1 MSSVLT
7 NKFRIHNA
15 KSFKEGFN
23 EVEFTNIY
31 TTIGKISPWLTTD
44 IYSGANDNTSDSNPP
59 IPLDHVQN
67 EYEVWRNM
75 FAAKKVQPNDVIHV
89 IPRVDWESGKIYTQY
104 SDMDATL
111 VYDIINN
118 STPKPFYV
126 MTDEFNVYKCL
137 FNNNI
142 ESTVKPTGTSTAPLT
157 MSDGYVWK
165 YMYTISASNAFKFM
179 TDNFIPVQT
188 LEVEPIGGSVCSSG
202 NLQWNVQQYAKN
214 YGKGKLEVISRNYG
228 APSSGGSGYVSES
241 GTTIGSYNYDS
252 NADVTLITVDG
263 TFSQSDDYYNDMT
276 VYFETEQLSFLIQDF
291 VSASGVNIND
301 SIVLEGDA
309 SSIVST
315 SFKILPTAKIE
326 GDGSGAKAIPIMGSP
341 SVGSSVDQIDKVKI
355 LNGGSDYTSASITF
369 INANGVSNTD
379 ANFDVII
386 PPTGGHGSDAIKE
399 LGGFFIMINTRF
411 QYNEYDFPVDN
422 DYRQISLIRHPKKS
436 DGTDA
441 TDDAYV
447 QCKTLVVSVSNIDE
461 TSGSLGSDQILSQD
475 QGGGK
480 IVKATIV
487 DVLDDS
493 VNNNKK
499 IRIVGSSEDFSLST
513 PLSSSSGVIINS
525 IESIEGIGLMEDSGD
540 VIFVEQRK
548 SIQRDASQVEDIKI
562 ILEF

>member
-1 MSSVLT
+1 MVFFIKKT
-7 NKFRIHNA
+7 VKKYNRNVNKRNTKRKNNKRNNNKRNTIRNSNNRNSNNRNSN
-15 KSFKEGFN
+15 KRNSN
-23 EVEFTNIY
+23 NRSNNVQRNNYVEFF
-31 TTIGKISPWLTTD
+31 GKDGL
-44 IYSGANDNTSDSNPP
+44 NEHTSKVTLKNKNNLSKIKTCNKVLVENEKKCNCFSN
-59 IPLDHVQN
+59 
-67 EYEVWRNM
+67 
-75 FAAKKVQPNDVIHV
+75 KK
-89 IPRVDWESGKIYTQY
+89 R
-104 SDMDATL
+104 
-111 VYDIINN
+111 
-118 STPKPFYV
+118 PKRY
-126 MTDEFNVYKCL
+126 NVYKNGEECKTVRNKPQCKEYKQCRDL
-137 FNNNI
+137 FGSFMSNS
-142 ESTVKPTGTSTAPLT
+142 EPDYRPEDWKDPL
-157 MSDGYVWK
+157 
-165 YMYTISASNAFKFM
+165 
-179 TDNFIPVQT
+179 
-188 LEVEPIGGSVCSSG
+188 
-202 NLQWNVQQYAKN
+202 
-214 YGKGKLEVISRNYG
+214 
-228 APSSGGSGYVSES
+228 
-241 GTTIGSYNYDS
+241 
-252 NADVTLITVDG
+252 
-263 TFSQSDDYYNDMT
+263 
-276 VYFETEQLSFLIQDF
+276 
-291 VSASGVNIND
+291 
-301 SIVLEGDA
+301 
-309 SSIVST
+309 
-315 SFKILPTAKIE
+315 IE
-326 GDGSGAKAIPIMGSP
+326 GSHNCYAYFLD
-341 SVGSSVDQIDKVKI
+341 DQIDKVKI

>member
-1 MSSVLT
+1 
-7 NKFRIHNA
+7 
-15 KSFKEGFN
+15 
-23 EVEFTNIY
+23 
-31 TTIGKISPWLTTD
+31 
-44 IYSGANDNTSDSNPP
+44 
-59 IPLDHVQN
+59 
-67 EYEVWRNM
+67 
-75 FAAKKVQPNDVIHV
+75 
-89 IPRVDWESGKIYTQY
+89 
-104 SDMDATL
+104 
-111 VYDIINN
+111 
-118 STPKPFYV
+118 
-126 MTDEFNVYKCL
+126 
-137 FNNNI
+137 
-142 ESTVKPTGTSTAPLT
+142 
-157 MSDGYVWK
+157 
-165 YMYTISASNAFKFM
+165 
-179 TDNFIPVQT
+179 
-188 LEVEPIGGSVCSSG
+188 
-202 NLQWNVQQYAKN
+202 
-214 YGKGKLEVISRNYG
+214 
-228 APSSGGSGYVSES
+228 
-241 GTTIGSYNYDS
+241 
-252 NADVTLITVDG
+252 
-263 TFSQSDDYYNDMT
+263 
-276 VYFETEQLSFLIQDF
+276 
-291 VSASGVNIND
+291 
-301 SIVLEGDA
+301 
-309 SSIVST
+309 
-315 SFKILPTAKIE
+315 
-326 GDGSGAKAIPIMGSP
+326 MGSP

-355 LNGGSDYTSASITF
+355 LNGGSGYTSASITF

-399 LGGFFIMINTRF
+399 LGGVFIMINTRF

-493 VNNNKK
+493 ANNNKK

-513 PLSSSSGVIINS
+513 PLSSSSGAIINS

-562 ILEF
+562 IREF